1 MTLPAAPFLQSLPDA
16 VLQHVSSLHH
26 AVEESLQGASLQD
39 RHRAAIGAR
48 EDALRTLLLGSDY
61 AAEKICRLPLLWC
74 ELLESG
80 DLDRVSLP
88 GEMAGRVATSVTGAC
103 DEQALMVA
111 LRRCR
116 HREMIRIL
124 WRDLNRLAPLAEIM
138 RDLSDLADACI
149 DAALMRLW
157 SWMTPVWGT
166 PRDSTGNRMPMI
178 VFAMGKHGARE
189 LNLSSD
195 IDLMFAFSSEG
206 DTSGGSKSVSH
217 EEFFTRLGQKLIR
230 VLNENTAEGFVFRVD
245 MRLRPW
251 GDAGA
256 LAMSADAMETYYEQ
270 QGREWER
277 YAMVKA
283 RPVGRDHGH
292 GAQLLQNLRPFVYRR
307 YVDFGVIESLR
318 EMKGMIERE
327 VLRRG
332 HDDNIKTGAGGIRE
346 IEFILQAL
354 QLIRGGQ
361 EKLLRETSTL
371 KVLDAVDALGLLPM
385 GAVQVLRD
393 AYVFLRELEHRIQAL
408 KDKQTQIL
416 PADTLSQERV
426 ARMMGQMTW
435 LEFLPLLD
443 GVRASVRTHFRAF
456 IAEDDASEASRK
468 VPLAAIEAW
477 LGEPDADVIG
487 AALSSLGFSDVT
499 EPSRLLLQMR
509 NSRAVT
515 QMQPLSRQ
523 RLDKLMPML
532 IVACGVDA
540 NSRLALLRCLPLVE
554 QILRRSAYMALLIEN
569 PRALAHLARLFG
581 ASLWVAETMTRYP
594 LLLDTLLNAA
604 TLFQPPSL
612 ADIRDELR
620 QHMLR
625 IPEDDLERQM
635 EALRQFKL
643 THVLRVAASDIAGSL
658 PIMKVSDYLTW
669 LAESLLQTVF
679 EIAWRQ
685 MVDKHGLPQKAPG
698 IPCSPD
704 FIIVGYGK
712 VGGIELSYSSDLD
725 LVFVHDAD
733 SQLETDGER
742 SIDNSTFFARLGQKI
757 IHLLTART
765 PSGMLYETDMR
776 LRPSGNA
783 GLLVSS
789 LQAFDKYQRE
799 TAWTWEHQALV
810 RARVLA
816 GCPGLA
822 VRFAEVR
829 QAILGLPRE
838 PAVLVGQV
846 EEMRHKMIDHL
857 SKSHT
862 DVIDP
867 ALLVPDR
874 IFDLKQD
881 PGGIV
886 DIEFIAQYLVLRHA
900 ADHPEMARWTDN
912 VRILETAESLGLMP
926 AVDAGELRAAYL
938 AYRTYGHH
946 AALQAGKA
954 VVPGDQFVQ
963 ERLAVRRI
971 WAETIRP

>member
-1 MTLPAAPFLQSLPDA
+1 
-16 VLQHVSSLHH
+16 
-26 AVEESLQGASLQD
+26 
-39 RHRAAIGAR
+39 
-48 EDALRTLLLGSDY
+48 
-61 AAEKICRLPLLWC
+61 LWC

-80 DLDRVSLP
+80 QLDQPSAP
-88 GEMAGRVATSVTGAC
+88 GEIATRVAAC
-103 DEQALMVA
+103 AASAADEPSLMVA

-124 WRDLNRLAPLAEIM
+124 WRDLNRLAPLVDVM
-138 RDLSDLADACI
+138 QDLSDLADACI
-149 DAALMRLW
+149 DAALTRLW
-157 SWMTPVWGT
+157 SWMTPTWGT
-166 PRDSTGNRMPMI
+166 PRDASGARMPLI

-195 IDLMFAFSSEG
+195 IDLMFAFLHEG
-206 DTSGGSKSVSH
+206 DTAGGTKSVSH

-230 VLNENTAEGFVFRVD
+230 VLNDSTAEGFVFRVD

-256 LAMSADAMETYYEQ
+256 LAMSVDAMETYYEQ

-283 RPVGRDHGH
+283 RPVGRDRGQ
-292 GAQLLQNLRPFVYRR
+292 GAAMLQNLRPFVYRR

-361 EKLLRETSTL
+361 EKALRDTSTL
-371 KVLDAVDALGLLPM
+371 RVMDAVASLGLLPG
-385 GAVQVLRD
+385 GAVPALRESYAFLRD
-393 AYVFLRELEHRIQAL
+393 VEHRIQAL

-416 PADTLSQERV
+416 PADQASRERV
-426 ARMMGQMTW
+426 ARMMGFADWAT
-435 LEFLPLLD
+435 FLPALD
-443 GVRASVRTHFRAF
+443 DVRARVRAHFRAF
-456 IAEDDASEASRK
+456 IADEEQSEVSRK
-468 VPLAAIEAW
+468 LPLAAVDAWQGEA
-477 LGEPDADVIG
+477 EPVAVE
-487 AALSSLGFSDVT
+487 AALASLGFTATS
-499 EPSRLLLQMR
+499 EPARLILQLR
-509 NSRAVT
+509 GSRAVL

-523 RLDKLMPML
+523 RLDKLMPL
-532 IVACGVDA
+532 LLAACAADQQA
-540 NSRLALLRCLPLVE
+540 DLAFLRCLPLVE

-581 ASLWVAETMTRYP
+581 ASVWVAETMTRYP
-594 LLLDTLLNAA
+594 MLLDTLLNAA
-604 TLFQPPSL
+604 TLFQPPSQ

-643 THVLRVAASDIAGSL
+643 THVLRVAASDIAGTL

-679 EIAWRQ
+679 ELAWRQ
-685 MVDKHGLPQKAPG
+685 MVEKHGVPWKAPG
-698 IPCSPD
+698 VPCSPD

-810 RARVLA
+810 RSRVVA
-816 GCPGLA
+816 GCPRLAARFEA
-822 VRFAEVR
+822 VRE
-829 QAILGLPRE
+829 AILGLPRD
-838 PAVLVGQV
+838 AAGLVTQV
-846 EEMRHKMIDHL
+846 EDMRHKMIDHL
-857 SKSHT
+857 SKAHT

-867 ALLVPDR
+867 ALLVPGR
-874 IFDLKQD
+874 VFDLKQD

-886 DIEFIAQYLVLRHA
+886 DIEFIAQFLVLRHA
-900 ADHPEMARWTDN
+900 GEHPGMARWTDN

-926 AVDAGELRAAYL
+926 AEDAQALRSAYL
-938 AYRTYGHH
+938 AYRTFGHH

-971 WAETIRP
+971 WGQTIRP